1 MISLVKKVCSV
12 EPFMLEHICSLLTMY
27 WQNNSIVSQ
36 HLPLLGLQELLT
48 KLCKKV
54 QFEYFPLELGVGHMF
69 WIRIVLAGSIVL
81 TPRDHLIILSSCEYS
96 QCPPLRG
103 WWDFQLDRVLIGSS
117 RGARA
122 QSVRGNNLNN
132 LYQTHTFPSQ
142 SNWIPGTFSSLI
154 IWLRNGKF
162 NIPTLMFIWYFLFW
176 AVVYTEEQQRRTWYS
191 WCNPSVVNVLN
202 MAEIEEEGSSFEM
215 ASWELSCVQPA
226 GDNPLTVTQHQP
238 LLLTW

>member
-1 MISLVKKVCSV
+1 MWAVCLSKMHKTEGCSNNVQYSV
-12 EPFMLEHICSLLTMY
+12 RI
-27 WQNNSIVSQ
+27 
-36 HLPLLGLQELLT
+36 
-48 KLCKKV
+48 K
-54 QFEYFPLELGVGHMF
+54 
-69 WIRIVLAGSIVL
+69 IVLAGSIVL

-176 AVVYTEEQQRRTWYS
+176 L
-191 WCNPSVVNVLN
+191 WCTLRSNKGALDTLD
-202 MAEIEEEGSSFEM
+202 AIQ
-215 ASWELSCVQPA
+215 AL
-226 GDNPLTVTQHQP
+226 
-238 LLLTW
+238 